1 MKRSKLSSFFLYFIL
16 IAAVLMALFP
26 FYWMLI
32 TGLRPQNEVFT
43 YPPKLWPSKFIWT
56 HFLVAW
62 KAANFSAYFK
72 NSFIV
77 TTCAT
82 FITVS
87 INLLAGYAFA
97 KFRFK
102 GREILFMM
110 ALSTLMIPLQVIMIP
125 DFIIIKHLK
134 LMNSLPGLIIP
145 PCAEV
150 FGLFLARQFI
160 SEIPDELLEAARID
174 GASEF
179 QLFRKIIVPNAGALI
194 NVLVIFTVT
203 WRWNDF
209 QWPLI
214 VISSDDKYTVQLGLK
229 MLANWSTVNWNDM
242 MCASLIS
249 IVPILI
255 VFLIFQKRFVQGI
268 AFTGI
273 KG

>member
-1 MKRSKLSSFFLYFIL
+1 
-16 IAAVLMALFP
+16 
-26 FYWMLI
+26 
-32 TGLRPQNEVFT
+32 
-43 YPPKLWPSKFIWT
+43 
-56 HFLVAW
+56 
-62 KAANFSAYFK
+62 
-72 NSFIV
+72 
-77 TTCAT
+77 
-82 FITVS
+82 
-87 INLLAGYAFA
+87 
-97 KFRFK
+97 
-102 GREILFMM
+102 
-110 ALSTLMIPLQVIMIP
+110 
-125 DFIIIKHLK
+125 
-134 LMNSLPGLIIP
+134 